1 MYNLYLGLCSVL
13 KLWNFF
19 IWQSILK
26 DLYWSWYLVQIA
38 TNLFWRYMKHTNK
51 PSKTF
56 ATLHLQNIISDS
68 GSQFYLE
75 TIKRLAWLKR

>member
-1 MYNLYLGLCSVL
+1 MTINSKRFVQINS
-13 KLWNFF
+13 KR
-19 IWQSILK
+19 
-26 DLYWSWYLVQIA
+26 LVQIA

-75 TIKRLAWLKR
+75 TIKRLAVTRGWEEGPNGEAQLGLGQ